1 MPPPRGT
8 NNVLEGPGDMDD
20 LPLSFIS
27 WAAPASDYDVT
38 SKVHSDTYP
47 EISPLTIP
55 ATEKSVFVVGAS
67 RGIGLAIAIS
77 FAQSGA
83 SQIALGARSNL
94 SAVKEAVLS
103 AAEKANRPAPKV
115 ICVNIDITSESS
127 VQDDASA
134 VEKEFGNLDILLI
147 NSGVIGSMKR
157 IVDSNSDEWWETWM
171 VNVRGGDKTIITTSS
186 VGAHLTGDGLS
197 DYQMTKTAQIRLMD
211 FVSVEYGDQ
220 GIVSYYIHPGNV
232 PTDMIGGSE
241 GIEKFGLTEVFT
253 ETPELAG
260 DTLVFLTRE
269 KRSWLTGRYVNVMW
283 DMPELMGKKDY
294 IVKGNKLKVK
304 LDF

>member
-8 NNVLEGPGDMDD
+8 NNVLEGPG
-20 LPLSFIS
+20 
-27 WAAPASDYDVT
+27 DYDVT

-47 EISPLTIP
+47 EISPLRSP

-127 VQDDASA
+127 VQDAASA

-157 IVDSNSDEWWETWM
+157 IVDSNPDEWWETWM
-171 VNVRGGDKTIITTSS
+171 VNVRGPYLLVRALLPLLLKGGDKMIITTSS

-220 GIVSYYIHPGNV
+220 GIVSYSIHPGNV

-241 GIEKFGLTEVFT
+241 GVEKIGLTEVFT

-260 DTLVFLTRE
+260 DTLVFLTKE

-283 DMPELMGKKDY
+283 DMPELIGKKDY